1 MLSVV
6 AVLSTC
12 ASADFL
18 PAPEPHETIE
28 KAKAAI
34 IINVNAI
41 LFICFF
47 FNPTKLINFAF
58 IMANPLKQLA
68 GQTVIYGLS
77 TILARIINFLFV
89 PIYTRLLTPESYGV
103 VTEFMAYIA
112 VLQVVL
118 VLGLET
124 GCFRFANKEGV
135 DPKKVYSSAF
145 VTVFCVSATFLALMI
160 AFASP
165 IASLLGYGGY
175 EACVMYMGGILAL
188 DAVTAIL
195 FAKLRQENKAFKF
208 AILKTVKIITETAA
222 NLVLF
227 LWFPKHVDSARWLLH
242 FIPET
247 PDFSYVIF
255 AIFISCIVCG
265 LLFIPDFLKLSFRL
279 DRKLMRQML
288 AYSLP
293 LMVAALPGVINDFLD
308 RILFRF
314 FDTNADAW
322 RSSLGLYQAAVKLA
336 VIMNLFIQMF
346 RYAAEPFFFKRA
358 REKDSRQLYASVQE
372 YFTAFCGLVFL
383 GVILYIDII
392 ALILGPQF
400 RSAVGIVPVMLLSYM
415 ILGMLFNVS
424 MWYKLSGKTDMAIWI
439 TLSGLAVTALVIIL
453 FMPKYSYWAAA
464 FGHLASYVVMFAISS
479 VLGAKYYPIPYR
491 WGRLMGIFLLM
502 GTAYGAS
509 LLVDSLFFADVALG
523 QSPAGQVVA
532 KLGVHTLLILLYAL
546 AAWKTIRHRS

>member
-1 MLSVV
+1 
-6 AVLSTC
+6 
-12 ASADFL
+12 
-18 PAPEPHETIE
+18 
-28 KAKAAI
+28 
-34 IINVNAI
+34 
-41 LFICFF
+41 
-47 FNPTKLINFAF
+47 
-58 IMANPLKQLA
+58 MANPLKQLA
-68 GQTVIYGLS
+68 GQTMIYGLS

-118 VLGLET
+118 VMGLET

-135 DPKKVYSSAF
+135 DSKKVYANAF
-145 VTVFCVSATFLALMI
+145 VTVFCISATFLALMT

-165 IASLLGYGGY
+165 ISAALGYEGY
-175 EACVMYMGGILAL
+175 SSCISYMGGILAL
-188 DAVTAIL
+188 DSITAIL
-195 FAKLRQENKAFKF
+195 FAKLRQENKALKF

-227 LWFPKHVDSARWLLH
+227 LWFPKHLESAGWLLN
-242 FIPET
+242 FIPAT

-255 AIFISCIVCG
+255 SIFISCVVCG
-265 LLFIPDFLKLSFRL
+265 LLFIPDLLRLSFKL
-279 DRKLMRQML
+279 DGKLLKQML

-293 LMVAALPGVINDFLD
+293 LMVAALPGVVNDFLD
-308 RILFRF
+308 RILFRY
-314 FDTNADAW
+314 FDTNAEAW

-346 RYAAEPFFFKRA
+346 RYAAEPFFFRRVK
-358 REKDSRQLYASVQE
+358 EKDSKVLYASVQE

-383 GVILYIDII
+383 GVILYIDVI

-400 RSAVGIVPVMLLSYM
+400 RSAVGIVPIMLLSYM

-439 TLSGLAVTALVIIL
+439 TLSGLVVTAIVIIL

-464 FGHLASYVVMFAISS
+464 YGHLASYVVMFAISS

-491 WGRLMGIFLLM
+491 WGRLLGIFITM
-502 GTAYGAS
+502 GAVYGAS
-509 LLVDSLFFADVALG
+509 LLLPSMPLAL
-523 QSPAGQVVA
+523 
-532 KLGVHTLLILLYAL
+532 KLTVHTGLLAIYTGGV
-546 AAWKTIRHRS
+546 WKIIRKA

>member
-1 MLSVV
+1 
-6 AVLSTC
+6 
-12 ASADFL
+12 
-18 PAPEPHETIE
+18 
-28 KAKAAI
+28 
-34 IINVNAI
+34 
-41 LFICFF
+41 
-47 FNPTKLINFAF
+47 
-58 IMANPLKQLA
+58 MANPLKQLA
-68 GQTVIYGLS
+68 GQTMIYGLS

-135 DPKKVYSSAF
+135 DPKKVYSNAF

-160 AFASP
+160 AFAGP
-165 IASLLGYGGY
+165 ISAALGYEGY
-175 EACVMYMGGILAL
+175 SSCIMYMGGILAL
-188 DAVTAIL
+188 DSVTAIL
-195 FAKLRQENKAFKF
+195 FAKLRQEGRALKF
-208 AILKTVKIITETAA
+208 AIFKTIKIVTETAA

-227 LWFPKHVDSARWLLH
+227 LWFPKYCAQVAAQAGTQAGALTASDVWLLK
-242 FIPET
+242 FIPAT

-255 AIFISCIVCG
+255 AIFISCVVCG
-265 LLFIPDFLKLSFRL
+265 LLFIPDYLKLSFRL
-279 DRKLMRQML
+279 EPKLLRQML

-293 LMVAALPGVINDFLD
+293 LMVAALPGIVNDFLD
-308 RILFRF
+308 RILFRY
-314 FDTNADAW
+314 FDTNAEAW

-346 RYAAEPFFFKRA
+346 RYAAEPFFFRRA
-358 REKDSRQLYASVQE
+358 REKDSKDLYALVQE

-400 RSAVGIVPVMLLSYM
+400 RSAVGVVPVMLLSYM

-424 MWYKLSGKTDMAIWI
+424 MWYKLSGKTNMAIWI
-439 TLSGLAVTALVIIL
+439 TFAGLAVTAVVIVL

-464 FGHLASYVVMFAISS
+464 YGHLASYVVMFAISAL
-479 VLGAKYYPIPYR
+479 LGAKYYPIPYR
-491 WGRLMGIFLLM
+491 WGRLAAIVGLMFLV
-502 GTAYGAS
+502 YGVSMYLDAKCFTNVVIGEAS
-509 LLVDSLFFADVALG
+509 NGLVA
-523 QSPAGQVVA
+523 A
-532 KLGVHTLLILLYAL
+532 KLGVHTLFIALYAVGS
-546 AAWKTIRHRS
+546 WITIRKR

>member
-1 MLSVV
+1 M
-6 AVLSTC
+6 
-12 ASADFL
+12 D
-18 PAPEPHETIE
+18 
-28 KAKAAI
+28 
-34 IINVNAI
+34 VNNI
-41 LFICFF
+41 LFISLSFY
-47 FNPTKLINFAF
+47 PTKIIIFVV

-118 VLGLET
+118 VMGLET

-135 DPKKVYSSAF
+135 DSKKVYSNAF

-160 AFASP
+160 AFAGP
-165 IASLLGYGGY
+165 ISSALGYEGY
-175 EACVMYMGGILAL
+175 SSCIMYMGGILAL

-195 FAKLRQENKAFKF
+195 FAKLRQENRALKF
-208 AILKTVKIITETAA
+208 AIFKTIKIVTETAA
-222 NLVLF
+222 NLFLF
-227 LWFPKHVDSARWLLH
+227 LWFPKNVASAEWLLN
-242 FIPET
+242 FIPAT

-255 AIFISCIVCG
+255 AIFISCVICA
-265 LLFIPDFLKLSFRL
+265 LLFIPDYLKLSFRL
-279 DRKLMRQML
+279 EPKLLKQML

-293 LMVAALPGVINDFLD
+293 LMVAALPGVVNDFLD
-308 RILFRF
+308 RILFRY
-314 FDTNADAW
+314 FDTNAEAW

-346 RYAAEPFFFKRA
+346 RYAAEPFFFRRA
-358 REKDSRQLYASVQE
+358 KEKDSRVLYASVQE

-400 RSAVGIVPVMLLSYM
+400 RSAVGVVPVMLLSYM
-415 ILGMLFNVS
+415 VLGMLFNVS
-424 MWYKLSGKTDMAIWI
+424 MWYKLSGKTNMAIWI
-439 TLSGLAVTALVIIL
+439 TLSGLVVTALVIVV

-464 FGHLASYVVMFAISS
+464 YGHLASYVVMFAISS

-491 WGRLMGIFLLM
+491 WGRLLGIFIIM
-502 GTAYGAS
+502 SAAYGIS
-509 LLVDSLFFADVALG
+509 ALIDRTVFEGVSFG
-523 QSPAGQVVA
+523 QSSTGLIVA
-532 KLGVHTLLILLYAL
+532 KLAVHTVLILIYMVSAVML
-546 AAWKTIRHRS
+546 IRKK

>member
-1 MLSVV
+1 
-6 AVLSTC
+6 
-12 ASADFL
+12 
-18 PAPEPHETIE
+18 
-28 KAKAAI
+28 
-34 IINVNAI
+34 
-41 LFICFF
+41 
-47 FNPTKLINFAF
+47 
-58 IMANPLKQLA
+58 MANPLKQLA

-89 PIYTRLLTPESYGV
+89 PIYTRLLSPESYGV

-124 GCFRFANKEGV
+124 GCFRFANREGV

-145 VTVFCVSATFLALMI
+145 VTVFCVSATFLAMMI
-160 AFASP
+160 AFAGP
-165 IASLLGYGGY
+165 LASLLGYAGY
-175 EACVMYMGGILAL
+175 ESCIMYMGGILAL

-195 FAKLRQENKAFKF
+195 FAKLRQEGRALKF
-208 AILKTVKIITETAA
+208 ALFKTIKIITETAA

-227 LWFPKHVDSARWLLH
+227 LWFPKHVDSARWFLS
-242 FIPET
+242 FIPAT

-265 LLFIPDFLKLSFRL
+265 LLFIPDFMKLSFRL
-279 DRKLMRQML
+279 DRRLMRQML

-358 REKDSRQLYASVQE
+358 AEKDSRVLYASVQE

-400 RSAVGIVPVMLLSYM
+400 RSAVGIVPIMLLSYM

-424 MWYKLSGKTDMAIWI
+424 MWYKLSGKTNMAIWI
-439 TLSGLAVTALVIIL
+439 TISGLIVTALVIII

-464 FGHLASYVVMFAISS
+464 YGHLASYIVMFIISS

-491 WGRLMGIFLLM
+491 WNRIINIILLM
-502 GTAYGAS
+502 GSMYICS
-509 LLVDSLFFADVALG
+509 LMVDRVFFADVAIG
-523 QSPAGQVVA
+523 ASSAGSVIL
-532 KLGVHTLLILLYAL
+532 KLAVHTILIAAYA
-546 AAWKTIRHRS
+546 AGAWKTIRKS

>member
-1 MLSVV
+1 
-6 AVLSTC
+6 
-12 ASADFL
+12 
-18 PAPEPHETIE
+18 
-28 KAKAAI
+28 
-34 IINVNAI
+34 
-41 LFICFF
+41 
-47 FNPTKLINFAF
+47 
-58 IMANPLKQLA
+58 MANPLKQLA
-68 GQTVIYGLS
+68 GQTMIYGLS

-135 DPKKVYSSAF
+135 DPKKVYSNAF

-160 AFASP
+160 AFAGP
-165 IASLLGYGGY
+165 ISAALGYEGY
-175 EACVMYMGGILAL
+175 SSCIMYMGGILAL
-188 DAVTAIL
+188 DSVTAIL
-195 FAKLRQENKAFKF
+195 FAKLRQEGRALKF
-208 AILKTVKIITETAA
+208 AIFKTIKIVTETAA

-227 LWFPKHVDSARWLLH
+227 LWFPKYCAQVAAQAGTQAGVLTASDVWLLK
-242 FIPET
+242 FIPAT

-255 AIFISCIVCG
+255 AIFISCVVCG
-265 LLFIPDFLKLSFRL
+265 LLFIPDYLKLSFRL
-279 DRKLMRQML
+279 EPKLLRQML

-293 LMVAALPGVINDFLD
+293 LMVAALPGIVNDFLD
-308 RILFRF
+308 RILFRY
-314 FDTNADAW
+314 FDTNAEAW

-346 RYAAEPFFFKRA
+346 RYAAEPFFFRRA
-358 REKDSRQLYASVQE
+358 REKDSKDLYALVQE

-400 RSAVGIVPVMLLSYM
+400 RSAVGVVPVMLLSYM

-424 MWYKLSGKTDMAIWI
+424 MWYKLSGKTNMAIWI
-439 TLSGLAVTALVIIL
+439 TFAGLAVTAVVIVL

-464 FGHLASYVVMFAISS
+464 YGHLASYVVMFAISAL
-479 VLGAKYYPIPYR
+479 LGAKYYPIPYR
-491 WGRLMGIFLLM
+491 WGRLAAIVGLMFLV
-502 GTAYGAS
+502 YGVSMYLDAKCFTNVVIGEAS
-509 LLVDSLFFADVALG
+509 NGLVA
-523 QSPAGQVVA
+523 A
-532 KLGVHTLLILLYAL
+532 KLGVHTLFIALYAVGS
-546 AAWKTIRHRS
+546 WITIRKR

>member
-1 MLSVV
+1 
-6 AVLSTC
+6 
-12 ASADFL
+12 
-18 PAPEPHETIE
+18 
-28 KAKAAI
+28 
-34 IINVNAI
+34 
-41 LFICFF
+41 
-47 FNPTKLINFAF
+47 
-58 IMANPLKQLA
+58 MANPLKQLA

-135 DPKKVYSSAF
+135 DPRKVYSNAF
-145 VTVFCVSATFLALMI
+145 VTVFCISATFLALMI
-160 AFASP
+160 AFAGP
-165 IASLLGYGGY
+165 IASMLGYGGH
-175 EACVMYMGGILAL
+175 EACIRYMGGILAL
-188 DAVTAIL
+188 DSVTAIL
-195 FAKLRQENKAFKF
+195 FAKLRQESKALKF
-208 AILKTVKIITETAA
+208 AIFKTIKIMTETAA

-227 LWFPKHVDSARWLLH
+227 LWFPKNVDSARWLLN
-242 FIPET
+242 FIPQT

-255 AIFISCIVCG
+255 AIFISCVVCG
-265 LLFIPDFLKLSFRL
+265 ILFIPDYLRLSFRL
-279 DRKLMRQML
+279 DARLLRQML
-288 AYSLP
+288 AYSIP
-293 LMVAALPGVINDFLD
+293 LMVAALPGVVNDFLD
-308 RILFRF
+308 RILFRY
-314 FDTNADAW
+314 FDTNAQAW

-346 RYAAEPFFFKRA
+346 RYAAEPFFFRRA
-358 REKDSRQLYASVQE
+358 REKESKELYASVQE

-400 RSAVGIVPVMLLSYM
+400 RSAVGVVPIMLLSYM

-439 TLSGLAVTALVIIL
+439 TLAGLAVTAIVIVL

-464 FGHLASYVVMFAISS
+464 FGHLASYIVMFIISS

-491 WGRLMGIFLLM
+491 WSRLLCIFLLM
-502 GTAYGAS
+502 GGIYGGS
-509 LLVDSLFFADVALG
+509 LMIDNAFFAETALPVSG
-523 QSPAGQVVA
+523 ISPWPFIA
-532 KLGVHTLLILLYAL
+532 KLSLHTVLILAYL
-546 AAWKTIRHRS
+546 AGAWAIVRKK

>member
-1 MLSVV
+1 
-6 AVLSTC
+6 
-12 ASADFL
+12 
-18 PAPEPHETIE
+18 
-28 KAKAAI
+28 
-34 IINVNAI
+34 
-41 LFICFF
+41 
-47 FNPTKLINFAF
+47 
-58 IMANPLKQLA
+58 MANPLKQLA
-68 GQTVIYGLS
+68 GQTMIYGLS

-135 DPKKVYSSAF
+135 NPKSVYANAI
-145 VTVFCVSATFLALMI
+145 VTVFGVSATFLALML
-160 AFASP
+160 AFANP
-165 IASLLGYGGY
+165 IASALGYEGY
-175 EACVMYMGGILAL
+175 GACIKYIGGILAL
-188 DAVTAIL
+188 DSITAIL
-195 FAKLRQENKAFKF
+195 FAKLRKESKALKF
-208 AILKTVKIITETAA
+208 AIIKTVKIITETAA

-227 LWFPKHVDSARWLLH
+227 LWFPKHVSSAPWLLN

-255 AIFISCIVCG
+255 AIFISCVVCG
-265 LLFIPDFLKLSFRL
+265 LLFIPDFLRLSFRL
-279 DRKLMRQML
+279 DPKLLKQML
-288 AYSLP
+288 AYSIP
-293 LMVAALPGVINDFLD
+293 LMIAALPGVVNDFLD
-308 RILFRF
+308 RILFRY

-346 RYAAEPFFFKRA
+346 RYAAEPFFFRRA
-358 REKDSRQLYASVQE
+358 KDKDSKQLYASVQE

-400 RSAVGIVPVMLLSYM
+400 RSAVGIVPIMLLSYM

-424 MWYKLSGKTDMAIWI
+424 MWYNLSGKTDMAIWI
-439 TLSGLAVTALVIIL
+439 TLSGLVVTALVIIL

-464 FGHLASYVVMFAISS
+464 FGHLASYIVMFAISS
-479 VLGAKYYPIPYR
+479 ILGSKYYPIPYR
-491 WGRLMGIFLLM
+491 WGRLLCIFIAMGA
-502 GTAYGAS
+502 AYGAS
-509 LLVDSLFFADVALG
+509 LLIDHALFSGVVLG
-523 QSPAGQVVA
+523 QSSAGAVAA
-532 KLGVHTLLILLYAL
+532 KLGVHTILILAYL
-546 AAWKTIRHRS
+546 AGAWWLIRKRR

>member
-1 MLSVV
+1 
-6 AVLSTC
+6 
-12 ASADFL
+12 
-18 PAPEPHETIE
+18 
-28 KAKAAI
+28 
-34 IINVNAI
+34 
-41 LFICFF
+41 
-47 FNPTKLINFAF
+47 
-58 IMANPLKQLA
+58 MANPLKQLA
-68 GQTVIYGLS
+68 GQTVIYGMS
-77 TILARIINFLFV
+77 TILARIVNFLFV

-124 GCFRFANKEGV
+124 GTFRFANREGA
-135 DPKKVYSSAF
+135 DERKVYSNAF
-145 VTVFCVSATFLALMI
+145 VTVFCISATFLALMI
-160 AFASP
+160 AFAGP
-165 IASLLGYGGY
+165 ISNALGYEGY
-175 EACVMYMGGILAL
+175 SACIMYMGGILAL
-188 DAVTAIL
+188 DSITAIL
-195 FAKLRQENKAFKF
+195 FAKLRQDGKALKF
-208 AILKTVKIITETAA
+208 AIFKTIKIVTETAA

-227 LWFPKHVDSARWLLH
+227 LWFPKHVDSARWLLN
-242 FIPET
+242 FIPAT

-255 AIFISCIVCG
+255 AIFISCVVCG
-265 LLFIPDFLKLSFRL
+265 LLFIPEYIKMTWRLNPKLL
-279 DRKLMRQML
+279 RQML

-308 RILFRF
+308 RILFRY

-346 RYAAEPFFFKRA
+346 RYAAEPFFFRRA
-358 REKDSRQLYASVQE
+358 REKDSKQLYARVQE

-383 GVILYIDII
+383 GVILYIDVI

-400 RSAVGIVPVMLLSYM
+400 REAVGVVPVMLLSYM

-439 TLSGLAVTALVIIL
+439 TLSGLVVTALVIVL

-464 FGHLASYVVMFAISS
+464 YGHLASYIVMFIISS

-491 WGRLMGIFLLM
+491 WGRLALTIGLM
-502 GTAYGAS
+502 GLIYGAS
-509 LLVDSLFFADVALG
+509 LLIDNVFFSGIGISAGLTGAL
-523 QSPAGQVVA
+523 AA
-532 KLGVHTLLILLYAL
+532 KLGVHTLLVCIYAVGAL
-546 AAWKTIRHRS
+546 KIIR

>member
-1 MLSVV
+1 
-6 AVLSTC
+6 
-12 ASADFL
+12 
-18 PAPEPHETIE
+18 
-28 KAKAAI
+28 
-34 IINVNAI
+34 
-41 LFICFF
+41 
-47 FNPTKLINFAF
+47 
-58 IMANPLKQLA
+58 MANPLKQLA
-68 GQTVIYGLS
+68 GQTVIYGMS

-89 PIYTRLLTPESYGV
+89 PIYTRMLTPESYGV

-135 DPKKVYSSAF
+135 DPGKVYSSAF
-145 VTVFCVSATFLALMI
+145 VTVFGVSASFLALMI

-165 IASLLGYGGY
+165 IASALGYEGY
-175 EACVMYMGGILAL
+175 QSCVMYMGGILAL

-195 FAKLRQENKAFKF
+195 FAKLRQESKALKF
-208 AILKTVKIITETAA
+208 AIFKTVKIITETTA
-222 NLVLF
+222 NIVLF
-227 LWFPKHVDSARWLLH
+227 YWFPKYCSQVAAGLGVEASALTPSDLWLLH
-242 FIPET
+242 FIPCA

-255 AIFISCIVCG
+255 AIFISCVVCG
-265 LLFIPDFLKLSFRL
+265 ILFIPDYLKLSFRL
-279 DRKLMRQML
+279 DKKLTRQML

-293 LMVAALPGVINDFLD
+293 LMVAALPGVVNDFLD
-308 RILFRF
+308 RILFRY

-346 RYAAEPFFFKRA
+346 RYAAEPFFFRRA
-358 REKDSRQLYASVQE
+358 KDKQSGELYAKVQE

-400 RSAVGIVPVMLLSYM
+400 RAAVGVVPIMLLSYM
-415 ILGMLFNVS
+415 LLGMLFNVS
-424 MWYKLSGKTDMAIWI
+424 MWYKLSGKTNMAIWI
-439 TLSGLAVTALVIIL
+439 TLSGLVVTAIVIVI

-464 FGHLASYVVMFAISS
+464 YGHLASYIVMLVISS

-491 WGRLMGIFLLM
+491 WMRLIGIVLAMGA
-502 GTAYGAS
+502 AYGVS
-509 LLVDSLFFADVALG
+509 LAVDSLFFEGVDVASGFGPL
-523 QSPAGQVVA
+523 AA
-532 KLGVHTLLILLYAL
+532 KLGVHTLLILVYAAVAL
-546 AAWKTIRHRS
+546 KLIKKRV

>member
-1 MLSVV
+1 
-6 AVLSTC
+6 
-12 ASADFL
+12 
-18 PAPEPHETIE
+18 
-28 KAKAAI
+28 
-34 IINVNAI
+34 
-41 LFICFF
+41 
-47 FNPTKLINFAF
+47 
-58 IMANPLKQLA
+58 MANPLKQLA

-89 PIYTRLLTPESYGV
+89 PIYTLLLSPESYGV

-135 DPKKVYSSAF
+135 DPKRVYSSAF

-165 IASLLGYGGY
+165 VASLLGYEGY
-175 EACVMYMGGILAL
+175 GSCIMYMGGILAL

-195 FAKLRQENKAFKF
+195 FAKLRQENRALKF
-208 AILKTVKIITETAA
+208 AVFKTIKIITETAA
-222 NLVLF
+222 NLLLF
-227 LWFPKHVDSARWLLH
+227 LWFPKNVGSARWLLN

-255 AIFISCIVCG
+255 SIFISCIVCG
-265 LLFIPDFLKLSFRL
+265 LLFIPDFLRLSFRL
-279 DRKLMRQML
+279 DRKLMKQML

-293 LMVAALPGVINDFLD
+293 LMVAALPGVVNDFLD

-346 RYAAEPFFFKRA
+346 RYAAEPFFFRRA
-358 REKDSRQLYASVQE
+358 GDRDSKVLYASVQE

-424 MWYKLSGKTDMAIWI
+424 MWYKLSGKTNMAIWI
-439 TLSGLAVTALVIIL
+439 TLSGLVVTALVIVA

-464 FGHLASYVVMFAISS
+464 YGHLASYAVMFIISS

-491 WGRLMGIFLLM
+491 WNRIIMIVLLM
-502 GTAYGAS
+502 GAMYGAS
-509 LLVDSLFFADVALG
+509 LLVDRAFFADVVLG
-523 QSPAGQVVA
+523 QSSAGAVVL
-532 KLGVHTLLILLYAL
+532 KLSVHTLLILAYA
-546 AAWKTIRHRS
+546 AGAFVAIRKK

>member
-1 MLSVV
+1 
-6 AVLSTC
+6 
-12 ASADFL
+12 
-18 PAPEPHETIE
+18 
-28 KAKAAI
+28 
-34 IINVNAI
+34 
-41 LFICFF
+41 
-47 FNPTKLINFAF
+47 
-58 IMANPLKQLA
+58 MANPLKQLA

-112 VLQVVL
+112 VLQIVL

-135 DPKKVYSSAF
+135 DPRKVYSSAF

-160 AFASP
+160 AFAQP
-165 IASLLGYGGY
+165 IASALGYEGY
-175 EACVMYMGGILAL
+175 QSCIMYMGGILAM
-188 DAVTAIL
+188 DAVTAIM
-195 FAKLRQENKAFKF
+195 FAKLRQESKALKF
-208 AILKTVKIITETAA
+208 AIFKTIKIITETVA

-227 LWFPKHVDSARWLLH
+227 LWFPKYCASVSDVWLLN
-242 FIPET
+242 FIPAT

-255 AIFISCIVCG
+255 AIFISCIVCT
-265 LLFIPDFLKLSFRL
+265 LLFVPDFLKLSFSL
-279 DRKLMRQML
+279 DPKLTRQML

-308 RILFRF
+308 RILFRY

-346 RYAAEPFFFKRA
+346 RYAAEPFFFRRA
-358 REKDSRQLYASVQE
+358 REGDSKQLYASVQE

-383 GVILYIDII
+383 GVILYIDVV

-400 RSAVGIVPVMLLSYM
+400 RSAVGVVPVMLLSYM
-415 ILGMLFNVS
+415 LLGMLFNVS
-424 MWYKLSGKTDMAIWI
+424 MWYKLSGKTNMAIWI
-439 TLSGLAVTALVIIL
+439 TLSGLAVTALIIVL

-464 FGHLASYVVMFAISS
+464 YGHLASYVVMLAISS
-479 VLGAKYYPIPYR
+479 ILGAKYYPIPYR
-491 WGRLMGIFLLM
+491 WGRLAGIFVIM
-502 GTAYGAS
+502 GAVYG
-509 LLVDSLFFADVALG
+509 LSLFLDATFFSGVTLAD
-523 QSPAGQVVA
+523 SPLQMAA
-532 KLGVHTLLILLYAL
+532 KLGVHTILIVGYL
-546 AAWKTIRHRS
+546 AGAWKLIRK

>member
-1 MLSVV
+1 
-6 AVLSTC
+6 
-12 ASADFL
+12 
-18 PAPEPHETIE
+18 
-28 KAKAAI
+28 
-34 IINVNAI
+34 
-41 LFICFF
+41 
-47 FNPTKLINFAF
+47 
-58 IMANPLKQLA
+58 MANPLKQLA

-135 DPKKVYSSAF
+135 DPRKVYSNAF
-145 VTVFCVSATFLALMI
+145 VTVFCISATFLALMI
-160 AFASP
+160 AFAGP
-165 IASLLGYGGY
+165 LASVLGYAGY
-175 EACVMYMGGILAL
+175 ESCMMYMGGILAL

-195 FAKLRQENKAFKF
+195 FAKLRQENKALRFAVFKT
-208 AILKTVKIITETAA
+208 IKIITETAA

-227 LWFPKHVDSARWLLH
+227 LWFPKHVDSARWLLS

-265 LLFIPDFLKLSFRL
+265 LLFIPEYLKLSFRL
-279 DRKLMRQML
+279 DPKLLRQML

-308 RILFRF
+308 RILFRY

-322 RSSLGLYQAAVKLA
+322 RNSLGLYQAAVKLA

-346 RYAAEPFFFKRA
+346 RYAAEPFFFRRA
-358 REKDSRQLYASVQE
+358 REKDSKELYASVQE

-383 GVILYIDII
+383 GVILYIDVI

-400 RSAVGIVPVMLLSYM
+400 RSAVGVVPIMLLSYM

-439 TLSGLAVTALVIIL
+439 TLSGLAVTAIVIII

-464 FGHLASYVVMFAISS
+464 FGHLASYIVMFVISS

-491 WGRLMGIFLLM
+491 WSRLLGIFLLM
-502 GTAYGAS
+502 GAIYGGS
-509 LLVDSLFFADVALG
+509 LLLDSSLFADVALPASG
-523 QSPAGQVVA
+523 SSPWPFIA
-532 KLGVHTLLILLYAL
+532 KTGVHTLLILAYL
-546 AAWKTIRHRS
+546 AGAWAIIRRRS

>member
-1 MLSVV
+1 M
-6 AVLSTC
+6 
-12 ASADFL
+12 
-18 PAPEPHETIE
+18 
-28 KAKAAI
+28 
-34 IINVNAI
+34 
-41 LFICFF
+41 
-47 FNPTKLINFAF
+47 
-58 IMANPLKQLA
+58 
-68 GQTVIYGLS
+68 IYGLS

-112 VLQVVL
+112 VLQIVL

-165 IASLLGYGGY
+165 IASALGYEGY
-175 EACVMYMGGILAL
+175 QACIMYMGGILAM

-195 FAKLRQENKAFKF
+195 FAKLRQENKALKF
-208 AILKTVKIITETAA
+208 AIFKTIKIITETTV

-227 LWFPKHVDSARWLLH
+227 LWFPKYCANIAQQTGAATLTGSDTWLLN
-242 FIPET
+242 FIPAT

-255 AIFISCIVCG
+255 AIFISCVVCT
-265 LLFIPDFLKLSFRL
+265 LLFVPDFLKLSFRL
-279 DRKLMRQML
+279 DPKLTRQML

-293 LMVAALPGVINDFLD
+293 LMVAALPGV
-308 RILFRF
+308 RY

-346 RYAAEPFFFKRA
+346 RYAAEPFFFRRA
-358 REKDSRQLYASVQE
+358 REKDSKQLYASVQE

-383 GVILYIDII
+383 GVILYIDVV

-400 RSAVGIVPVMLLSYM
+400 RSAVGVVPVMLLSYM
-415 ILGMLFNVS
+415 LLGMLFNVS
-424 MWYKLSGKTDMAIWI
+424 MWYKLSGKTNMAIWI
-439 TLSGLAVTALVIIL
+439 TLSGLAVTAVIIVL

-464 FGHLASYVVMFAISS
+464 YGHLASYIVMFVISS
-479 VLGAKYYPIPYR
+479 VLGAKFYPIPYR
-491 WGRLMGIFLLM
+491 WGRLAGIFLVM
-502 GTAYGAS
+502 GAVYGLSLLLDATFFAGAS
-509 LLVDSLFFADVALG
+509 LSDSPW
-523 QSPAGQVVA
+523 QMVA
-532 KLGVHTLLILLYAL
+532 KLGVHTVLILCYL
-546 AAWKTIRHRS
+546 AGAWKMIRK

>member
-1 MLSVV
+1 
-6 AVLSTC
+6 
-12 ASADFL
+12 
-18 PAPEPHETIE
+18 
-28 KAKAAI
+28 
-34 IINVNAI
+34 
-41 LFICFF
+41 
-47 FNPTKLINFAF
+47 
-58 IMANPLKQLA
+58 MANPLKQLA
-68 GQTVIYGLS
+68 GQTMIYGLS

-135 DPKKVYSSAF
+135 NPKSVYANAI
-145 VTVFCVSATFLALMI
+145 VTVFGVSATFLALML
-160 AFASP
+160 AFSNP
-165 IASLLGYGGY
+165 IASALGYEGY
-175 EACVMYMGGILAL
+175 GACIKYIGGILAL
-188 DAVTAIL
+188 DSITAIL
-195 FAKLRQENKAFKF
+195 FAKLRQESKALKF
-208 AILKTVKIITETAA
+208 AIIKTVKIITETAA

-227 LWFPKHVDSARWLLH
+227 LWFPKHVSSASWLLN

-255 AIFISCIVCG
+255 AIFISCVVCG
-265 LLFIPDFLKLSFRL
+265 LIFIPDFLRLSFRL
-279 DRKLMRQML
+279 DTKLLKHML
-288 AYSLP
+288 AYSIP
-293 LMVAALPGVINDFLD
+293 LMIAALPGIVNDFLD
-308 RILFRF
+308 RILFRY

-346 RYAAEPFFFKRA
+346 RYAAEPFFFRRA
-358 REKDSRQLYASVQE
+358 KDKDSKKLYASVQE

-400 RSAVGIVPVMLLSYM
+400 RSAVGIVPIMLLSYM

-424 MWYKLSGKTDMAIWI
+424 MWYKLSGKTNMAIWI
-439 TLSGLAVTALVIIL
+439 TLSGLVVTALVIIL

-464 FGHLASYVVMFAISS
+464 FGHLASYIVMFAISS
-479 VLGAKYYPIPYR
+479 ILGAKYYPIPYR
-491 WGRLMGIFLLM
+491 WGRLLCIFIAMGA
-502 GTAYGAS
+502 AYGAS
-509 LLVDSLFFADVALG
+509 LLIDHALFSDVVLG
-523 QSPAGQVVA
+523 QSSAGAVAA
-532 KLGVHTLLILLYAL
+532 KLGVHTILILAYL
-546 AAWKTIRHRS
+546 AGVWWLIRKRR

>member
-1 MLSVV
+1 
-6 AVLSTC
+6 
-12 ASADFL
+12 
-18 PAPEPHETIE
+18 
-28 KAKAAI
+28 
-34 IINVNAI
+34 
-41 LFICFF
+41 
-47 FNPTKLINFAF
+47 
-58 IMANPLKQLA
+58 MANPLKQLA

-89 PIYTRLLTPESYGV
+89 PIYTRLLSPESYGV

-145 VTVFCVSATFLALMI
+145 VTVFCVSATFLALMV
-160 AFASP
+160 AFSGP
-165 IASLLGYGGY
+165 LASLLGYAGY
-175 EACVMYMGGILAL
+175 ESCIMYMGGILAL

-195 FAKLRQENKAFKF
+195 FARLRQENKALKF
-208 AILKTVKIITETAA
+208 AIFKTIKIITETAA
-222 NLVLF
+222 NLILF
-227 LWFPKHVDSARWLLH
+227 LWFPKHADSARWLLT

-265 LLFIPDFLKLSFRL
+265 LLFIPDFMKLSFRL
-279 DRKLMRQML
+279 DRKLIRQML

-293 LMVAALPGVINDFLD
+293 LMVAAMPGVINDFLD

-346 RYAAEPFFFKRA
+346 RYAAEPFFFRRA
-358 REKDSRQLYASVQE
+358 AEKDSKVLYASVQE

-424 MWYKLSGKTDMAIWI
+424 MWYKLSGKTNMAIWI
-439 TLSGLAVTALVIIL
+439 TLSGLVVTALVIVA

-464 FGHLASYVVMFAISS
+464 FGHLASYVVMFIISS
-479 VLGAKYYPIPYR
+479 ALGAKYYPIPYR
-491 WGRLMGIFLLM
+491 WGRLLNIFLIM
-502 GTAYGAS
+502 AAMYIAS
-509 LLVDSLFFADVALG
+509 ITMDRAFFPDVVLG
-523 QSPAGQVVA
+523 QSSAGSVIQ
-532 KLGVHTLLILLYAL
+532 KL
-546 AAWKTIRHRS
+546 AAHTGLIVIYAVGAWRTIRKP

>member
-1 MLSVV
+1 
-6 AVLSTC
+6 
-12 ASADFL
+12 
-18 PAPEPHETIE
+18 
-28 KAKAAI
+28 
-34 IINVNAI
+34 
-41 LFICFF
+41 
-47 FNPTKLINFAF
+47 
-58 IMANPLKQLA
+58 MANPLKQLA
-68 GQTVIYGLS
+68 GQTVIYGMS

-135 DPKKVYSSAF
+135 DQHKVYSNAF
-145 VTVFCVSATFLALMI
+145 VTVFCTSATFLALMI
-160 AFASP
+160 AFAGP
-165 IASLLGYGGY
+165 IASALGYAGY
-175 EACVMYMGGILAL
+175 ESCIMYMGGILTL
-188 DAVTAIL
+188 DAITAIL
-195 FAKLRQENKAFKF
+195 FARLRQENKALKF
-208 AILKTVKIITETAA
+208 AIFKTIKIITETAA

-255 AIFISCIVCG
+255 SIFISCIVCG
-265 LLFIPDFLKLSFRL
+265 LLFAPDYLKLSFRL
-279 DRKLMRQML
+279 DPKLLRQML

-293 LMVAALPGVINDFLD
+293 LMVAALPGVVNDFLD
-308 RILFRF
+308 RILFRY

-322 RSSLGLYQAAVKLA
+322 RNSLGLYQAAVKLA

-346 RYAAEPFFFKRA
+346 RYAAEPFFFRRA

-400 RSAVGIVPVMLLSYM
+400 RSAVGVVPVMLLSYM

-439 TLSGLAVTALVIIL
+439 TLSGLAVTAAVIII
-453 FMPKYSYWAAA
+453 FMPEYSYWAAA
-464 FGHLASYVVMFAISS
+464 YGHLASYAVMFAISS
-479 VLGAKYYPIPYR
+479 LLGAKYYPIPYR
-491 WGRLMGIFLLM
+491 WGRLAGIFLLM
-502 GTAYGAS
+502 GAIYGGS
-509 LLVDSLFFADVALG
+509 MLLDSTVFAEVALPSDG
-523 QSPAGQVVA
+523 TSVWPFIA
-532 KLGVHTLLILLYAL
+532 KLGSHTLLIIVYL
-546 AAWKTIRHRS
+546 AGAWKLIRK